1 MRNMSFMLT
10 EQQFLDGSKDIT
22 RRLGWLH
29 AKPGDVYR
37 AIRKGQ
43 GLKKGE
49 KIVTLGYIRVVDA
62 RRERLDLM
70 IVHGGTLNRE
80 YGFEECRREGFPD
93 FGPEEFVGM
102 FCESHKGCKPE
113 TEITRIQFVKV
124 ENPDGVRE

>member
-10 EQQFLDGSKDIT
+10 EEQFLDGSKDVT

-29 AKPGDVYR
+29 AKAGDVYR

-62 RRERLDLM
+62 RRELLRRM
-70 IVHGGTLNRE
+70 IDDHK
-80 YGFEECRREGFPD
+80 YGVAECRREGFAGHTPAW
-93 FGPEEFVGM
+93 FVSF
-102 FCESHKGCKPE
+102 FCKSHKGCKHD
-113 TEITRIQFVKV
+113 TAITRIQFVKM
-124 ENPDGVRE
+124 EKPDG